1 MKDVRIP
8 SASLLLL
15 RAEPFSVLMAKRHQ
29 SLAFG
34 ASHWVFPGGRIDA
47 ADHAAVAGQ
56 DADPLAAARYA
67 ALREAREEA
76 DMQLDIA
83 SHLPRLV
90 PLARWIAPAGTSRR
104 FDTWFFLGEAPP
116 DAVPQAD
123 GSEIV
128 EVAFVEPAAMLQ
140 AMERGEID
148 LLPPTV
154 LNLRWLAATGSVTAA
169 LQQAAARA
177 APCVEPEYFKRD
189 EEVFIRIRADS
200 GYDIIE
206 YRMPWSGAAVKHA
219 PGSDAA

>member
-1 MKDVRIP
+1 VKDVRIP

-15 RAEPFSVLMAKRHQ
+15 RAEPFSVLMAKRHEG
-29 SLAFG
+29 LAFG

-47 ADHAAVAGQ
+47 GDHAAVAGQ
-56 DADPLAAARYA
+56 DADPLAAARHA

-76 DMQLDIA
+76 DMQLDVA

-154 LNLRWLAATGSVTAA
+154 LNLRWLAATGSVAAA
-169 LQQAAARA
+169 LEQAAARV

-189 EEVFIRIRADS
+189 EDIFIRIHPDS

-206 YRMPWSGAAVKHA
+206 YRMPWRAAPTPA
-219 PGSDAA
+219 SRREN